1 MSFTDGGADVVAEF
15 RRRRDE
21 AGAMGLSVSRAL
33 EKLKLTWL
41 PLSRTRRTVS
51 SMCSALSSE
60 RA

>member
-1 MSFTDGGADVVAEF
+1 
-15 RRRRDE
+15 
-21 AGAMGLSVSRAL
+21 MGLSVSRAL